1 MLPKAAVVC
10 VLLAL
15 FSAGSQ
21 GKEANAYS
29 HRLASSKERVLRFV
43 GQPAVFRRDSGTC
56 SDSDEYTRRLN
67 LLLCDEKF
75 SEAVFSDIENS
86 NCTNA
91 IYNNTLLFSG
101 CGTNRNG
108 AVCASIEDSIY
119 GDLYSQCRRS
129 FDTSECSSGCQM
141 ELRQLSDRVGCCVHD
156 DEDASTPSLWTNC
169 NIQQPEVCADT
180 PNIADVLAKKRNVD
194 PCTLKC
200 SLRQTYYTYCKYLSE
215 EYEKLNRECGM
226 EDALNFC
233 GFDKGEFCIT
243 MGYYSHFE
251 TVYDECYSDSEEG
264 DVKDGVCST
273 KCRNALEEMI
283 DRVGCCFAYFNSSF
297 SYHDR
302 MPFSDLLS
310 ACGIKVPDA
319 CNSFNSRDVPSD
331 FLECAGLTINS
342 GATLRPG
349 VYSIGLIIGVIAIYI

>member
-1 MLPKAAVVC
+1 MSPKAAFVC
-10 VLLAL
+10 ALLAL

-21 GKEANAYS
+21 GNKEANN

-43 GQPAVFRRDSGTC
+43 GQPAVFRRDSGSC
-56 SDSDEYTRRLN
+56 SDSNRRLQ

-75 SEAVFSDIENS
+75 IEAVFSDIENS
-86 NCTNA
+86 NCTNE
-91 IYNNTLLFSG
+91 IYNYTSLFSG

-119 GDLYSQCRRS
+119 GDLNSQCRRS
-129 FDTSECSSGCQM
+129 FYTSECSSGCQM
-141 ELRQLSDRVGCCVHD
+141 ELRRLSDSVGCCVHND
-156 DEDASTPSLWTNC
+156 KDASTPSVWMNC

-180 PNIADVLAKKRNVD
+180 PNIADVLAKKRNID
-194 PCTLKC
+194 PCTVKC
-200 SLRQTYYTYCKYLSE
+200 SLRQAYYTYCKYLSK

-243 MGYYSHFE
+243 MDYYSHFE
-251 TVYDECYSDSEEG
+251 TVSDECYSDSEEG

-283 DRVGCCFAYFNSSF
+283 DRVGCCFVYFNSSF
-297 SYHDR
+297 SYHDGLS
-302 MPFSDLLS
+302 MPSFS

-331 FLECAGLTINS
+331 FLECAGITINS
-342 GATLRPG
+342 GATLRSE
-349 VYSIGLIIGVIAIYI
+349 VYSIGLIIIGLIAIYI